1 MEHLGQ
7 SSFLNE
13 EEMKSKQQKANVAAE
28 KVSMYWE
35 ENKLSQERGRENKE
49 NKENKIMKFQSSKLS

>member
-28 KVSMYWE
+28 KVSMY
-35 ENKLSQERGRENKE
+35 
-49 NKENKIMKFQSSKLS
+49 